1 MHKINS
7 HGRRSSGAAPA
18 DRAAHSRMAMYVLGQ
33 ADFSLTMKIYTSET
47 AGRFGRVASEGRHA
61 PEISS

>member
-1 MHKINS
+1 
-7 HGRRSSGAAPA
+7 
-18 DRAAHSRMAMYVLGQ
+18 MAMYVLGQ